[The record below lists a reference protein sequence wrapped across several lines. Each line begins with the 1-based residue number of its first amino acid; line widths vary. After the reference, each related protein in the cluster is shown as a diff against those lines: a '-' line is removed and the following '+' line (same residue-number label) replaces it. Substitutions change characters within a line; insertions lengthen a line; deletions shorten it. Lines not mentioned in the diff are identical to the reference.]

1 MPCKA
6 RAFQWLLALTVSLLL
21 AGGMAQ
27 AGEHYWKALGI
38 ERPSR
43 ETFGADFTLPDL
55 NGRKVRLKDFRGQVV
70 FLNFWATWCI
80 PCRAEMP
87 AMEKL
92 HREFKDKG
100 LVILALNFRESLEE
114 IKPFVRELQLT
125 FPILLDRDGKVS
137 DRYQVFGLPTSYFLG
152 RKGEVL
158 GTAVGARDW
167 ASEEARALIR
177 SLLQPPRKR

>member
-6 RAFQWLLALTVSLLL
+6 YFSKRLLALTLSLLW

-27 AGEHYWKALGI
+27 AEEHYWKALGI

-43 ETFGADFTLPDL
+43 EIFGADFALPDL
-55 NGRKVRLKDFRGQVV
+55 NGRKIRLKDFQGHVV

-100 LVILALNFRESLEE
+100 LVILALNFRERPEE

-137 DRYQVFGLPTSYFLG
+137 DRYQVFGLPTSYLLG
-152 RKGEVL
+152 RKGEIL
-158 GTAVGARDW
+158 GTVVGARDW
-167 ASEEARALIR
+167 TSEEARALIR
-177 SLLQPPRKR
+177 ALLQPPTKR

>member
-1 MPCKA
+1 MPWSASLFKP
-6 RAFQWLLALTVSLLL
+6 LLSLTLSLLL
-21 AGGMAQ
+21 AGGMAE
-27 AGEHYWKALGI
+27 AGNHYWKALGI

-43 ETFGADFTLPDL
+43 EIFGADFTLPDL
-55 NGRKVRLKDFRGQVV
+55 NGRKVRLKDFRGHVV

-92 HREFKDKG
+92 HREFKEKG
-100 LVILALNFRESLEE
+100 LVILALNFRERPEE

-137 DRYQVFGLPTSYFLG
+137 DRYQVFGLPTSYLLG
-152 RKGEVL
+152 RKGEIL
-158 GTAVGARDW
+158 GTVVGARDW

-177 SLLQPPRKR
+177 ALLQPPTKR

>member
-6 RAFQWLLALTVSLLL
+6 RAFKPLLTLTFTLLL
-21 AGGMAQ
+21 ADGMAQ

-38 ERPSR
+38 ERPSQ
-43 ETFGADFTLPDL
+43 EVFGADFTLPDL
-55 NGRKVRLKDFRGQVV
+55 NGRKVRLKDLRGQVV

-100 LVILALNFRESLEE
+100 LVILALNYKESLEQ
-114 IKPFVRELQLT
+114 IKPFVQELQLT
-125 FPILLDRDGKVS
+125 FPILLDRNGKVS
-137 DRYQVFGLPTSYFLG
+137 DRYQVFGLPTSYLLG

-167 ASEEARALIR
+167 ASEEAKALIR
-177 SLLQPPRKR
+177 TLLQPSARR